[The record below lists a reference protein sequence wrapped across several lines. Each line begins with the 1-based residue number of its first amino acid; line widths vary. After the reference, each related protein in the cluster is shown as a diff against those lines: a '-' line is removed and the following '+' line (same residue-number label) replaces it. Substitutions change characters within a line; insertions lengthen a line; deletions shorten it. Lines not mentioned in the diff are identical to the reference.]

1 MKKACLL
8 VLLLASLQSQSQT
21 VFGYWYGFATV
32 KSAGLSNNYLL
43 ELILQPEKG
52 SVSGVLNYYF
62 KNNFRSMAVKG
73 NYDGTNRLL
82 SLYNIAVP
90 YHGSNADMEIECQ
103 MNMKASLRV
112 AKAGSNLIGVMTS
125 LPEYK
130 YTCTDLN
137 FNLTFNADI
146 SKQDS
151 VLKAI
156 REFKEQNQVW
166 TPSKRDTLTTVRII
180 QRKVTNYFVENLY
193 KQREKVVGQEI
204 AVQSDKLM
212 IDFYDNGEIDG
223 DSVSVFFND
232 QLMAYSQK
240 LSNSAIHFD
249 LQLDSTREV
258 NEITMFADNL
268 GSIPPNTALMIVTDG
283 EKQYEIRLS
292 SSLQKSATLRIR
304 RKTSTEN

>member
-1 MKKACLL
+1 MKKICLL
-8 VLLLASLQSQSQT
+8 FLLFVSLQSQAQT

-32 KSAGLSNNYLL
+32 KTAGLSNNYLL

-52 SVSGVLNYYF
+52 YVSGVLNYYF
-62 KNNFRSMAVKG
+62 KNNFRSMMVRG
-73 NYDGTNRLL
+73 NYDASNRLL
-82 SLYNIAVP
+82 SIYNVALP

-137 FNLTFNADI
+137 FNLALNADI

-156 REFKEQNQVW
+156 REFKEENQVW
-166 TPSKRDTLTTVRII
+166 KPSKNDTITRVNII
-180 QRKVTNYFVENLY
+180 QRKVTNYYVENLY
-193 KQREKVVGQEI
+193 KQREKAVGQEI
-204 AVQSDKLM
+204 SVKSDKISL
-212 IDFYDNGEIDG
+212 DFYDNGEIDG

-240 LSNSAIHFD
+240 LGSSSIHFD
-249 LQLDSTREV
+249 ITLDSSRAV

-283 EKQYEIRLS
+283 DKQYEIRLS

-304 RKTSTEN
+304 REE